1 MKQTLR
7 ASALLLPLLL
17 ASCAG
22 QTTMVQVW
30 RDPAYVAA
38 PVKRIFVVAII
49 PNETY
54 KVTFENAIAQ
64 ALINKGFEAA
74 TASSVF
80 PPGQLDKEKVV
91 AYVQEQGVD
100 LVVVQRLAKKT
111 QTEYVPPSVAYVPPA
126 PYYGGW
132 YGYYGYGYGAVYS
145 PGYYAENTIVM
156 AETNVYAARVTPEK
170 LIWSGNS
177 DTFNFQNAQG
187 AASSVAAALVA
198 DLANEVGRDFRL
210 TVA

>member
-1 MKQTLR
+1 MKLFRTAALAVATL
-7 ASALLLPLLL
+7 AIT
-17 ASCAG
+17 SC
-22 QTTMVQVW
+22 TTTNMVQVW
-30 RDPAYVAA
+30 RDPNYRPA
-38 PVKRIFVVAII
+38 PVNRIFVVAII
-49 PNETY
+49 PNDQY
-54 KVTFENAIAQ
+54 RVTFENAIAQ
-64 ALINKGFEAA
+64 ALLSKGFDAA

-91 AYVQEQGVD
+91 AYVKEKNVD

-145 PGYYAENTIVM
+145 PGYYTENTTVQ
-156 AETNVYAARVTPEK
+156 AETNVYAAKTNPES

-177 DTFNFQNAQG
+177 DTFNFEGAQG
-187 AASSVAAALVA
+187 AASSVAASLVA
-198 DLANEVGRDFRL
+198 DLARAGILVH
-210 TVA
+210 